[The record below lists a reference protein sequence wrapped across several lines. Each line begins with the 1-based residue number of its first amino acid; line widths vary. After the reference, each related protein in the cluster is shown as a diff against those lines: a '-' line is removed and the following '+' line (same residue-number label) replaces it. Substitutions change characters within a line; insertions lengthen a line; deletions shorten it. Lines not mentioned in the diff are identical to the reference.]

1 MRFKVSRSNGITLPD
16 LTVVLNLPGL
26 HNVRN
31 ALAAIA
37 VAVELGVPDQAVLE
51 ALEQFKGVGRRFQ
64 QHGQIGAKGGGDF
77 TLIEDY
83 GHHPA
88 ELMVT
93 LAAARGAYPGQ
104 RLVLAFQPHR
114 YTRTRDCFED
124 FVRVLKLADRVILT
138 QVYAAGEK
146 PIVAADAKALVRGL
160 RVSGF
165 EHVIFAETLND
176 LVEQITN
183 DAQAGD
189 VVMCM
194 GAGSIGQVPLRLV
207 ERVQGVAA

>member
-1 MRFKVSRSNGITLPD
+1 
-16 LTVVLNLPGL
+16 
-26 HNVRN
+26 
-31 ALAAIA
+31 
-37 VAVELGVPDQAVLE
+37 LE